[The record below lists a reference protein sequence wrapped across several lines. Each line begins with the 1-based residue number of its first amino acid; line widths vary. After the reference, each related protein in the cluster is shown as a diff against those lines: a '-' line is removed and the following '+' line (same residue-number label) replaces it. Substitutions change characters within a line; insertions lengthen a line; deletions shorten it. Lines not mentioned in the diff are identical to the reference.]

1 MLLIL
6 INTNTYSVNLQV
18 MNNEVMTNPELRS
31 MWRLGE
37 VKGMADRIISMRS
50 QLRNGLAANN
60 GLRS

>member
-1 MLLIL
+1 M
-6 INTNTYSVNLQV
+6 NLQV

-31 MWRLGE
+31 MTSPS

-60 GLRS
+60 G

>member
-31 MWRLGE
+31 MTSPS

-50 QLRNGLAANN
+50 QLRDGLAANN